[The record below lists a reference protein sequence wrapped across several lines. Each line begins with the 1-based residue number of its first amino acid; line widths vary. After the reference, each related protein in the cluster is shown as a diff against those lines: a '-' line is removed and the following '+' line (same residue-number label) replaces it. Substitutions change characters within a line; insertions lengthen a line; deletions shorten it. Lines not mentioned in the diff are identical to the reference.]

1 MRKIEKRAVI
11 CMALAILLA
20 AGMSV
25 FLIRY
30 FAEGGKWASS
40 AFNRHLYDS
49 NGVLISGT
57 VLDRDGDVLSSVENG
72 HRTYYENETVRKATL
87 HAVGDLYGKIGTGV
101 LNAFADKLTGFDLVN
116 GAFGAER
123 GSNLYL
129 TLDARYNYEAYRA
142 LGGRAGTVAV
152 YNYKTGEILCMVSA
166 PSYDPLN
173 VPKNLEENDRYKG
186 AYLNRFL
193 SSAFVPG
200 SVFKTVTLTAALE
213 NLPDAETRTWNCTG
227 SVQIGDE
234 TITCSGVHGEQTL
247 KEAFAHSC
255 NAAFAQIAEELGADT
270 LRRYTEKAGLTS
282 TYSVDGLPTAK
293 GTFNWDGITDGQLGW
308 AGVGQYH
315 DQVNP
320 CAFLLWMGAI
330 ANGGKAAMPRLI
342 EKTTT
347 DYGLPT
353 GLYFAHKS
361 SKLIEEDTA
370 STIADMMHNNVIE
383 TYGQDRFPGMDICA
397 KSGTAEV
404 GADKSPNAW
413 FTGFLRD
420 EATPY
425 AFIVLVENGGGGS
438 SVAGTVASQVL
449 QAAVEKA
456 Y

>member
-142 LGGRAGTVAV
+142 LGGHAGTVAV

-282 TYSVDGLPTAK
+282 AYSVDGLPTAK
-293 GTFNWDGITDGQLGW
+293 GTFNWDGITAGQLGW

-330 ANGGKAAMPRLI
+330 ANGGKLMH
-342 EKTTT
+342 
-347 DYGLPT
+347 PT
-353 GLYFAHKS
+353 LVDRVRANDLSVLSETKS
-361 SKLIEEDTA
+361 SVMSTAFSSDTA
-370 STIADMMHNNVIE
+370 SKLTTMMKSVV
-383 TYGQDRFPGMDICA
+383 TKDSPSLAPSGVSVAA
-397 KSGTAEV
+397 KTGTAQIGV
-404 GADKSPNAW
+404 ANNAIDGWVMGFAPADDPKIAVAVVVHNT
-413 FTGFLRD
+413 TGYGVDAAGPIFRSMIQ
-420 EATPY
+420 EAM
-425 AFIVLVENGGGGS
+425 
-438 SVAGTVASQVL
+438 Q
-449 QAAVEKA
+449 Q
-456 Y
+456 

>member
-142 LGGRAGTVAV
+142 LGGHAGTVAV

-234 TITCSGVHGEQTL
+234 TITFPPKAETL
-247 KEAFAHSC
+247 QE
-255 NAAFAQIAEELGADT
+255 
-270 LRRYTEKAGLTS
+270 RYHL
-282 TYSVDGLPTAK
+282 
-293 GTFNWDGITDGQLGW
+293 
-308 AGVGQYH
+308 
-315 DQVNP
+315 
-320 CAFLLWMGAI
+320 FLQM
-330 ANGGKAAMPRLI
+330 NR
-342 EKTTT
+342 
-347 DYGLPT
+347 
-353 GLYFAHKS
+353 
-361 SKLIEEDTA
+361 
-370 STIADMMHNNVIE
+370 
-383 TYGQDRFPGMDICA
+383 A
-397 KSGTAEV
+397 KSRQEIQQEITKMEQRLQQSRQYIGQPKEQMEV
-404 GADKSPNAW
+404 EFSG
-413 FTGFLRD
+413 
-420 EATPY
+420 
-425 AFIVLVENGGGGS
+425 END
-438 SVAGTVASQVL
+438 L
-449 QAAVEKA
+449 
-456 Y
+456 